1 MTRDIVWVL
10 SVVVML
16 TSTFRRDLQHP
27 IHTHL
32 HLSTPVWQRH
42 KGVKTLSSR
51 PPATSTHDSRHDLHS
66 ARLRWNDGISPGIPM
81 LYYRFPILFSD
92 QQRHSS
98 RSILPPVVYHAR
110 GSNAEWFWL
119 LYTCSTVFNH
129 ASDSYL
135 GILESRC
142 LIHHPIDS
150 ASCRDLG
157 QCKQLTVAAHT

>member
-32 HLSTPVWQRH
+32 HLSTSDLQRH

-119 LYTCSTVFNH
+119 MYTCSTVFNR